1 MVAKPKASISTATES
16 KAKTETVTVPENVTK
31 DNPVSVPVTEPVSE
45 VKAIAEDK
53 PKAKR
58 VRKPKSDT
66 QNKISADEK
75 ATDTAALDSDSSDE
89 SKSAKP
95 KSPFK
100 KPYRRTKEV
109 FANMSLEQ
117 MAQITPVVSGNKPAY
132 DDSEKPFIPAIVWAD
147 SL

>member
-1 MVAKPKASISTATES
+1 M
-16 KAKTETVTVPENVTK
+16 TK
-31 DNPVSVPVTEPVSE
+31 DNPVSVPVTELVSK
-45 VKAIAEDK
+45 VQANAEDK

-58 VRKPKSDT
+58 GRKPKSDT
-66 QNKISADEK
+66 QNKISADDK
-75 ATDTAALDSDSSDE
+75 ATDTAALDSTASDE
-89 SKSAKP
+89 IKSATP

-100 KPYRRTKEV
+100 KPYRRSKKV

-117 MAQITPVVSGNKPAY
+117 MAQITPIDSVKNPSY

>member
-1 MVAKPKASISTATES
+1 MTEDKP
-16 KAKTETVTVPENVTK
+16 VTVPK
-31 DNPVSVPVTEPVSE
+31 PVSE
-45 VKAIAEDK
+45 VKANAEDK

-58 VRKPKSDT
+58 GRKPKSDT
-66 QNKISADEK
+66 QNKIIADNK
-75 ATDTAALDSDSSDE
+75 ATDTVALDSDSSDE

-100 KPYRRTKEV
+100 KLYRRPKKV

-117 MAQITPVVSGNKPAY
+117 MAQITPIDSVNKPSY
-132 DDSEKPFIPAIVWAD
+132 DESIKPFIPAIVSAD